1 MLAWIILYIENIAKE
16 EVFLTWAI
24 IIAIMAGKYNKNL
37 KKRVR
42 NLFYPIIEESSLFA
56 LIRLCAITL
65 TLVFSVWAASTYV
78 RPSIPQS

>member
-1 MLAWIILYIENIAKE
+1 MHKTHNKRRG
-16 EVFLTWAI
+16 VFSMGI
-24 IIAIMAGKYNKNL
+24 IIAILAVKYNKNL

-42 NLFYPIIEESSLFA
+42 NLFYPIRQESSLFA

-65 TLVFSVWAASTYV
+65 TLVFSVWAASIYV